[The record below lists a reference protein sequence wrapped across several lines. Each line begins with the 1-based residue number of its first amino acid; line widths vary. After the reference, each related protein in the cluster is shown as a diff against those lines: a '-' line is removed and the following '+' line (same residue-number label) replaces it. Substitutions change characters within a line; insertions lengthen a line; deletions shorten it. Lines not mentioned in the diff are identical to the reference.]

1 LYGDLKTV
9 KQKNSDQRKELIKRY
24 KEMKTEAGIY
34 QIKNIKNSKIYVT
47 STPNFKTM
55 NGARMILNSGTYKS
69 RALQE
74 DWNKFGEDSFV
85 FEILEVLKEKE
96 EGFFDK
102 KFELKELEKKWLN
115 KLQPYNN
122 IGYN

>member
-1 LYGDLKTV
+1 MYGDLKTV

-24 KEMKTEAGIY
+24 KEMKTEAGVY

-47 STPNFKTM
+47 STPNLKTM

-102 KFELKELEKKWLN
+102 KFELKELEKKWLS

-122 IGYN
+122 VGYN

>member
-9 KQKNSDQRKELIKRY
+9 KQRNSDKRKELIKRY
-24 KEMKTEAGIY
+24 KEMKTEAGVY

-47 STPNFKTM
+47 STPNLKTM
-55 NGARMILNSGTYKS
+55 NGTRMILNSGTYKS

-74 DWNKFGEDSFV
+74 DWNKFGEDAFV
-85 FEILEVLKEKE
+85 FEILEVLKEKKE
-96 EGFFDK
+96 SFFDK